1 MKHNLSTED
10 SWFGFSDTSQHDY
23 VTLNYDY
30 TQLEQMTDAMI
41 NKDKQDYLAFIFK
54 ESAKEQYSQR
64 RRVTIW
70 NVLSD
75 LGGIM
80 EIIVLSVP
88 LFIGSYRKFKF
99 DADLL
104 SELYLTKTEKPV
116 ERKKIVTNL

>member
-1 MKHNLSTED
+1 
-10 SWFGFSDTSQHDY
+10 
-23 VTLNYDY
+23 
-30 TQLEQMTDAMI
+30 
-41 NKDKQDYLAFIFK
+41 
-54 ESAKEQYSQR
+54 
-64 RRVTIW
+64 
-70 NVLSD
+70 
-75 LGGIM
+75 M